1 MQRGVSHWNTNTS
14 QPLAHA
20 SVGDVLRSAAER
32 TPDATAIISVGPP
45 RSECTFSGLYSNAER
60 AARALLARF
69 QPGECIAIWAP
80 NTPEWLVLQYGV
92 ALAGLHL
99 LPVNPACAARDLA
112 YQLGR
117 AGAVGIFVA
126 AGHRS
131 AAMMQ
136 QVAQI
141 RRELPKL
148 REVVS
153 FFDWTAFI
161 ESGSATERLPTYK
174 RKSPGSSSSRPAR
187 PGFRSRRSYIIPA

>member
-20 SVGDVLRSAAER
+20 SVGDALRSAAER
-32 TPDATAIISVGPP
+32 TPDAAAVISVGPP
-45 RSECTFSGLYSNAER
+45 RSECTFNGLYSNAER

-69 QPGECIAIWAP
+69 QPGECVAIWAP
-80 NTPEWLVLQYGV
+80 NTPEWLVLHYGV

-117 AGAVGIFVA
+117 AHAVDIFVA

-131 AAMMQ
+131 AAMME

-148 REVVS
+148 RDIIS
-153 FFDWTAFI
+153 FSEQLGYQAESTVKLKMATALELTIPQSLLLRADQVI
-161 ESGSATERLPTYK
+161 E
-174 RKSPGSSSSRPAR
+174 
-187 PGFRSRRSYIIPA
+187 